1 MTFWM
6 GALAGLGVGGC
17 IVFIFM
23 LWAMTRVISGKGATD
38 DKLYKY
44 WEVSMDNQKQQL
56 LILADMA
63 TSLSPDAT
71 LCSIANNEG
80 ITTDQLREDKS

>member
-23 LWAMTRVISGKGATD
+23 LWAMTRVISGKGVTD

-56 LILADMA
+56 LILSDMA
-63 TSLSPDAT
+63 TSLSPKPT
-71 LCSIANNEG
+71 LYTISDDEEG
-80 ITTDQLREDKS
+80 SPQ